1 MIWLTWRQFRTQAV
15 VVAAGLSA
23 FAILLLV
30 TGPHLVTL
38 YRDSALASCHSSC
51 GAQAGDFLTTV
62 NSVAPYHLV
71 YLLGALLII
80 LLPAVIGLFWG
91 APLIAREL
99 ETGTF
104 RLAWNQSVTRERWL
118 AVKLSV
124 VGLASMAAAGLLS
137 LILGWWASP
146 IDRAATIQ
154 PVGGFEN
161 RFFPVVFG
169 TRGIAPIGYAAFA
182 FVLGVLVGLM
192 IRRTVLAMGVT
203 LAVIAAVQ
211 IVFPLWVRPHLIT
224 PVRTV
229 ATVTAGNIQG
239 LGVDPGNQQIQNIM
253 VAAPDV
259 PGTWIISNQV
269 SAASGSTSLGTVP
282 QACQS
287 PPANGP
293 QACFSALAQ
302 KNLKSVVTYEPPGRY
317 WTFQWLELGIFL
329 TVAVLLAW
337 GCFWWVRRR
346 LS

>member
-30 TGPHLVTL
+30 TGPHLVTM
-38 YRDSALASCHSSC
+38 YRASALASCHSGC
-51 GAQAGDFLTTV
+51 GAQASDFLTTV
-62 NSVAPYHLV
+62 NSAAPYHLV

-118 AVKLSV
+118 AIKLSV

-137 LILGWWASP
+137 LIVGWWASP
-146 IDRAATIQ
+146 IDQAATIQ
-154 PVGGFEN
+154 PIGGFEN

-169 TRGIAPIGYAAFA
+169 TRGVAPIGYAAFA

-211 IVFPLWVRPHLIT
+211 IVFPLLIRPHLIT
-224 PVRTV
+224 PVRAV
-229 ATVTAGNIQG
+229 SAVTAGNISG
-239 LGVDPGNQQIQNIM
+239 LGVNAGNQQIQNIM

-269 SAASGSTSLGTVP
+269 TTASGSTSLGTVP
-282 QACQS
+282 QACQA
-287 PPANGP
+287 PPASGP

-302 KNLKSVVTYEPPGRY
+302 KNLKSVVTYEPPDRY